1 HPPTRG
7 IAQVSTTTPEGHP
20 SAGSRPP
27 RQSGCRSGRRTDPPS
42 SRTSGTGRAATAH
55 DPGRTRPAC
64 AGYATRLFSAHRQS
78 SSSPVFPNPRIG
90 KTRWVTLAGE
100 QHKTRVLRQLVPD
113 LPGLV
118 DAIRIRPARFA
129 SPEVK
134 PDPRLIRADDTRVRL
149 HNGWRCLRIELLPNR
164 CPRSGVHHEKSA
176 VVVLIV
182 FAFADG
188 VVGVDHEVLG
198 PREQR
203 GAVPYQHHIQ
213 VDAHEPVAE
222 QVARFVAEHP

>member
-1 HPPTRG
+1 
-7 IAQVSTTTPEGHP
+7 
-20 SAGSRPP
+20 AGSRPP
-27 RQSGCRSGRRTDPPS
+27 RQSEYRSGRRTDTPS

-64 AGYATRLFSAHRQS
+64 AGYATRLFSARRQS
-78 SSSPVFPNPRIG
+78 SSSPVLPNPWIR
-90 KTRWVTLAGE
+90 KARWVTLAGE
-100 QHKTRVLRQLVPD
+100 QHKTRVLRKVVPD
-113 LPGLV
+113 LTGLV

-134 PDPRLIRADDTRVRL
+134 PDPRLIRSDDTRVCL
-149 HNGWRCLRIELLPNR
+149 HDGWRCLRIELLPDR

-182 FAFADG
+182 LAFADG
-188 VVGVDHEVLG
+188 VVGVDHEVLR

-203 GAVPYQHHIQ
+203 RAVPHQHHIQ
-213 VDAHEPVAE
+213 IDAHEP
-222 QVARFVAEHP
+222 